1 MKKWKTGALLA
12 VVGLMPLIG
21 KAQGISGE
29 LGGLRGV
36 LDGLYDEM
44 MPLCSNLI
52 GVGQGLAGFAA
63 LFYIANRVWRH
74 LANAEPIDFY
84 PLFRPFVLGFCI
96 MVFPSVLDLIN
107 GVMKPTVTATGAMVA
122 GSNRSVE
129 VLLRKKEEAV
139 RSSDTWDLLAG
150 PSGSGDREKWEKYT
164 QESGDSQDGGVLG
177 WGMRFGLAKL
187 SYNFSNSVKE
197 WMSEVLQILFQAA
210 ALCIDTLRTFQL
222 IVLSILGPLV
232 FGLAVFD
239 GLHHTLTAWLARYLN
254 VFLWLPVANI
264 FGSIIGRIQEKM
276 LVLDISEIGEHG
288 DTIFSRTDMGY
299 MIFLIIG
306 IFGYFTVPSIANF
319 IVQAGGGALQQKV
332 TNVMGIAASQAAS
345 TGAAIATGGTSR
357 MAEGAVNV
365 ARAPFDIAAGYRG
378 GGQEQSGSH
387 QGDRLKGNS

>member
-1 MKKWKTGALLA
+1 MKKLKKAVLLA
-12 VVGLMPLIG
+12 AAGLVPLAG
-21 KAQGISGE
+21 KAQGIAGE

-36 LDGLYDEM
+36 LEGLYDEM

-52 GVGQGLAGFAA
+52 GVAQGLAGFAA

-96 MVFPSVLDLIN
+96 MLFPSVLDLIN

-122 GSNRSVE
+122 GSNRSIE
-129 VLLRKKEEAV
+129 VLLQKKEQAV
-139 RSSDTWDLLAG
+139 RSSDAWDMLAG
-150 PSGSGDREKWEKYT
+150 AGGEGDREKWEKYT
-164 QESGDSQDGGVLG
+164 QESGGSQEGGLFERLDNG
-177 WGMRFGLAKL
+177 LKFGMAKL
-187 SYNFSNSVKE
+187 SFSFRNTVKE
-197 WMSEVLQILFQAA
+197 WLSEVLQIVFQAA

-222 IVLSILGPLV
+222 VVLSILGPLV

-239 GLHHTLTAWLARYLN
+239 GLHHTLTAWLARYIN

-276 LVLDISEIGEHG
+276 LALDIEQIGEHG

-306 IFGYFTVPSIANF
+306 IVGYFTVPSIASF
-319 IVQAGGGALQQKV
+319 IVQAGGGGLQQKV
-332 TNVMGIAASQAAS
+332 TNMMGSAASGAAS
-345 TGAAIATGGTSR
+345 AGAAMATGGASR
-357 MAEGAVNV
+357 MAEGAVNL
-365 ARAPFDIAAGYRG
+365 ARAPFDIAQGYRG
-378 GGQEQSGSH
+378 GDSSGH

>member
-1 MKKWKTGALLA
+1 MLKKVALLSA
-12 VVGLMPLIG
+12 AGLMPLMG

-29 LGGLRGV
+29 IGGLRGV
-36 LDGLYDEM
+36 LEGLYDEM

-96 MVFPSVLDLIN
+96 MAFPSVLDLIN
-107 GVMKPTVTATGAMVA
+107 GVMKPTVTATSAMVA
-122 GSNRSVE
+122 GSNKSIE
-129 VLLRKKEEAV
+129 VLLRKKEDAV
-139 RSSDTWDLLAG
+139 RSSDTWDLMVG
-150 PSGSGDREKWEKYT
+150 SGGNGDREKWEKYT
-164 QESGDSQDGGVLG
+164 QDSDGSQDGSVLG
-177 WGMRFGLAKL
+177 WGMKFGLAKL
-187 SYNFSNSVKE
+187 SYNFRNSVKE
-197 WMSEVLQILFQAA
+197 WMSELLQILFQAA

-239 GLHHTLTAWLARYLN
+239 GLHHTLTAWLARYIN
-254 VFLWLPVANI
+254 IFLWLPVANI

-276 LVLDISEIGEHG
+276 LALDIAEIGQHG

-332 TNVMGIAASQAAS
+332 TNAMGSAASQAAS
-345 TGAAIATGGTSR
+345 TGAAMATGGTSR
-357 MAEGAVNV
+357 MAEGAVNL
-365 ARAPFDIAAGYRG
+365 ARAPFDIAAGYRA
-378 GGQEQSGSH
+378 GGQEQTGSH